1 MATKKSAADLL
12 KNETELKQAAENA
25 FKRLDR
31 DNSGFLSREEME
43 VAIKSFMMAKGQE
56 ADKEQIDLVFKKI
69 DKNKDG
75 KISFR
80 EFFSM
85 TKEIL
90 AKAK

>member
-1 MATKKSAADLL
+1 
-12 KNETELKQAAENA
+12 
-25 FKRLDR
+25 
-31 DNSGFLSREEME
+31 
-43 VAIKSFMMAKGQE
+43 MMAKGHE